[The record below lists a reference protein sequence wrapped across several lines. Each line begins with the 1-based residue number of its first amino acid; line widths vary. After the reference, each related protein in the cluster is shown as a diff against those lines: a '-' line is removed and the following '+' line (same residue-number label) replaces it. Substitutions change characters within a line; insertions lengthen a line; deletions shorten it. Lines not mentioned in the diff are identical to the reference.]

1 MNFGHGIIIALSAFV
16 IFILTLIFSFM
27 RQNVDLEYTDYY
39 KRELVFNETKEATEN
54 GLSFVNNVEIESVAG
69 NLNLFFNDSFPQF
82 ENAELH
88 FYRADNAA
96 WDLNKKISSGRL
108 HQFSLDEF
116 HQGKYELRMVF
127 SSEEKQYSIRKTFWV
142 SK

>member
-27 RQNVDLEYTDYY
+27 RQNVDLEYKDYY
-39 KRELVFNETKEATEN
+39 TRELVFNETKEATEN
-54 GLSFVNNVEIESVAG
+54 ALAYIDLLEIESKNGQLSV
-69 NLNLFFNDSFPQF
+69 FFQEGFPNF
-82 ENAELH
+82 SAADLH
-88 FYRADNAA
+88 FYRADDADKDVFKTIA
-96 WDLNKKISSGRL
+96 QGRF

-116 HQGKYELRMVF
+116 HSGKYELRLSWSMNNKDYVL
-127 SSEEKQYSIRKTFWV
+127 RKTFFV